1 MSTNSSIT
9 DLIQGFQDL
18 KYHGPRIP
26 TKLVEPPLDRDSLR
40 TKQRNRPRIP
50 TEPVAPPLDRD
61 SLRMRQMNRRPGK
74 PALSR
79 DLVKARA
86 VSGLASTVTST
97 WQNQFLLAPIALATA
112 GRAGYFW
119 ATLVTFIIMYIVYLG
134 FNEKGE
140 RWTASAG
147 QYFWIAQM
155 APRAFR
161 KALSFFSGWMLVLS
175 WQLFVTAGVMIIG
188 NGAAALVMLHTGT
201 NYTWLPTVLSSAT
214 AFLIYSVNRWAF
226 PLLAQLEFIFLMY
239 QVAAFVILT
248 LVLLLLKRGSGL
260 RYATAYDVFL
270 NFDNSSGWPTP
281 ASILLAVLVPLSSS
295 VGYDCAFHM
304 GKYTIIDD

>member
-1 MSTNSSIT
+1 
-9 DLIQGFQDL
+9 
-18 KYHGPRIP
+18 
-26 TKLVEPPLDRDSLR
+26 
-40 TKQRNRPRIP
+40 
-50 TEPVAPPLDRD
+50 
-61 SLRMRQMNRRPGK
+61 MNRRLGK
-74 PALSR
+74 AALSR

-119 ATLVTFIIMYIVYLG
+119 ATLVVFIVMNIVYIG

-147 QYFWIAQM
+147 QYFWIGQM
-155 APRAFR
+155 APRGFR

-188 NGAAALVMLHTGT
+188 NGVAALVMLHTGT
-201 NYTWLPTVLSSAT
+201 NYTWLPTVLSSVT
-214 AFLIYSVNRWAF
+214 AVLIYIVNRWAF
-226 PLLAQLEFIFLMY
+226 PLLAKLEFIFLMY
-239 QVAAFVILT
+239 QVVAFVILT

-270 NFDNSSGWPTP
+270 NFDNSSGWRTP
-281 ASILLAVLVPLSSS
+281 AAVLLTALVPLSSG

-304 GKYTIIDD
+304 GKYTMMDD

>member
-1 MSTNSSIT
+1 MSTNPSIT
-9 DLIQGFQDL
+9 DLIEGLQNL
-18 KYHGPRIP
+18 KYHVPRIP
-26 TKLVEPPLDRDSLR
+26 TKLVE
-40 TKQRNRPRIP
+40 
-50 TEPVAPPLDRD
+50 PPLDRD

-97 WQNQFLLAPIALATA
+97 WQNQFLLAPIALTTA

-134 FNEKGE
+134 FNEKAE

-155 APRAFR
+155 APRVFR

-175 WQLFVTAGVMIIG
+175 WQLLVTAGVMIIG

-201 NYTWLPTVLSSAT
+201 NYSWLPTVLSSAT

-226 PLLAQLEFIFLMY
+226 PLLSQLEFIFLMY

-281 ASILLAVLVPLSSS
+281 ASILLAVLVPLSSG
-295 VGYDCAFHM
+295 VGYDCAFHI